1 MNTTVE
7 SGMAFLIMIFF
18 IIAIPLTI
26 TIEVTALQNSV
37 QKDENFTSARAE
49 NETKIIESIAE
60 PYLVPYINDIS
71 TDEIPFQSQLK

>member
-1 MNTTVE
+1 MNTVVE
-7 SGMAFLIMIFF
+7 SGMAFLIMIFV

-26 TIEVTALQNSV
+26 TIEVTALQNYV
-37 QKDENFTSARAE
+37 QKNDNFTSARAE

-71 TDEIPFQSQLK
+71 TDETPFQSQ

>member
-7 SGMAFLIMIFF
+7 SGMAFLIMIFV

-60 PYLVPYINDIS
+60 PYLVLYINDIS
-71 TDEIPFQSQLK
+71 IDETPFQSQLK

>member
-1 MNTTVE
+1 MNTVVE
-7 SGMAFLIMIFF
+7 SGMAFLIMIFV

-37 QKDENFTSARAE
+37 QKNENFTSARAE

-60 PYLVPYINDIS
+60 PYLVPYIIDIS
-71 TDEIPFQSQLK
+71 TDETSFLNQLK

>member
-1 MNTTVE
+1 MNTAVE
-7 SGMAFLIMIFF
+7 SGMAFLIMIFV

-37 QKDENFTSARAE
+37 QKDENFTSARVE
-49 NETKIIESIAE
+49 NATKIIESAAE

-71 TDEIPFQSQLK
+71 TDETSFPSQLK

>member
-1 MNTTVE
+1 MNTAVE
-7 SGMAFLIMIFF
+7 SRVAFLIMIFV

-60 PYLVPYINDIS
+60 PHLIPNINDIS
-71 TDEIPFQSQLK
+71 TDETPFQSQLK

>member
-1 MNTTVE
+1 MNTAVE
-7 SGMAFLIMIFF
+7 SGMAFLIMIFV

-37 QKDENFTSARAE
+37 QKNENFTSAKAE

-60 PYLVPYINDIS
+60 SYLVPYINDIS

>member
-1 MNTTVE
+1 MNTVVE
-7 SGMAFLIMIFF
+7 SGMAFLIMIFV

-26 TIEVTALQNSV
+26 TIEVMALQNSV

-49 NETKIIESIAE
+49 NATKIIESVAE

-71 TDEIPFQSQLK
+71 TDETPFQSQLK

>member
-1 MNTTVE
+1 MNTVVE
-7 SGMAFLIMIFF
+7 SGMAFLIMIFV

-37 QKDENFTSARAE
+37 QKNENFTSARAE

-60 PYLVPYINDIS
+60 PYLVLYINDIS
-71 TDEIPFQSQLK
+71 IDETPFQSQLK